1 MDVYRPLRV
10 VLFVYECIRLLL
22 MLGLYLFFAG
32 TTDLFPS
39 LPLAAV
45 NGLFL
50 LMALFMLHSMEVYGL
65 YAPLYLA
72 GKLFFIAA
80 VRPWFFGSAVE
91 LQGPVFF
98 ENLMFPERGNPW
110 IVLGL
115 VFFMFCGDLFSA
127 GASALLV
134 FRVKKEKKP
143 ESGGV

>member
-1 MDVYRPLRV
+1 MGVYRPLRA

-22 MLGLYLFFAG
+22 VIGLYLFFAD
-32 TTDLFPS
+32 TADLFPA
-39 LPLAAV
+39 LPLAAA

-50 LMALFMLHSMEVYGL
+50 LMALLMLYSLEVYGL

-80 VRPWFFGSAVE
+80 ARPWFSGFLVE
-91 LQGPVFF
+91 IQDQIFF
-98 ENLMFPERGNPW
+98 ENLMFLERRNPW
-110 IVLGL
+110 MVLAL

-134 FRVKKEKKP
+134 FRVKKEKKL
-143 ESGGV
+143 EGGGI